1 MTRVCDSLVKN
12 IYKNHNI
19 PNSINIIPNS
29 INNIPN
35 SINNIPNNSI
45 NYISNKVP
53 EIINNN
59 AIAEVNN
66 SSNENEINYSSDN
79 NNENLYENNDDVYE
93 HIKIAKDL
101 EKLFFIGRATGDG
114 NCLFYALSTATFGCD
129 GYFGEIRNVVCDYM
143 ENNDIEDLNDLNKEN
158 YIKRMRKNGVFGGST
173 EVQVYSIISKLKIV
187 CFVRTLLEK
196 NNYNAKDSDP
206 IYCFISDKEYNTEI
220 FILLNVKERIK
231 GKDVEEEKKKEK
243 SNHYVPLK
251 KRAINNVL
259 SKEKR
264 NEIKENIG
272 IINNKSKEKVRSILT
287 GKTRGSRI
295 GKSDWNP
302 IFINNN
308 NNQKGADNR
317 KY

>member
-19 PNSINIIPNS
+19 PNSINI
-29 INNIPN
+29 IPN

-114 NCLFYALSTATFGCD
+114 NCLFYALSTTHLD
-129 GYFGEIRNVVCDYM
+129 VMVILVKLEMLYV
-143 ENNDIEDLNDLNKEN
+143 
-158 YIKRMRKNGVFGGST
+158 
-173 EVQVYSIISKLKIV
+173 IIWKIMILKI
-187 CFVRTLLEK
+187 
-196 NNYNAKDSDP
+196 
-206 IYCFISDKEYNTEI
+206 
-220 FILLNVKERIK
+220 
-231 GKDVEEEKKKEK
+231 
-243 SNHYVPLK
+243 
-251 KRAINNVL
+251 
-259 SKEKR
+259 
-264 NEIKENIG
+264 
-272 IINNKSKEKVRSILT
+272 
-287 GKTRGSRI
+287 
-295 GKSDWNP
+295 
-302 IFINNN
+302 
-308 NNQKGADNR
+308 
-317 KY
+317 